1 MSIARQEE
9 EGLQAA
15 RIVESYAGEAPRPQ
29 PRRRPRPKAGL
40 LVFGAALLFYLVVA
54 WVLVFGANVILG
66 DALARVA
73 NAYRILF
80 SRDPHLAAIGFVWS
94 PLPPLADLPLLP
106 FKAFWPD
113 LVSRGFAGNIVTAA
127 FMAGAV
133 YQVWAFLREL
143 ALSRLMRIG
152 LTTAFALHPLIV
164 FFGANGMSEASEVFF
179 LVLAVRFFAR
189 WLQHPEVGSLVR
201 TGLALG
207 GAYLCRYEPMFGGL
221 AAVGAVFVVTYLRVA
236 GTRWRRAYAAA
247 CDALLLGA
255 PFGLSVGVWAIS
267 SYMITGQA
275 FPQSSSQY
283 GTTAQLAVQ
292 GAATSGGLKSALE
305 GLMGIVALE
314 PFLGVVLA
322 LTVLALVRRRDG
334 RPLAVLVILLPVL
347 GFMLYAYTQG
357 AVLRSLRYFIV
368 VVPLVIMLLGLLASR
383 DHPRPFGFAPASRL
397 RHPML
402 ITLASL
408 AAIITVIVSWPTS
421 VSAMS
426 NKAVNP
432 GEAAA
437 LGALAAR
444 IDPAHASA
452 DQQKALRRFQTER
465 EIAGYL
471 DAMNL
476 PDGAILTDDFSS
488 FAIVLDSQHPKQFVI
503 TADRDFNQVLADPGA
518 YGVEYL
524 LVPSSNRLGLL
535 DALLRAY
542 PGIYDTG
549 AGFGVR
555 VQQWTQQG
563 DNGQDWRLYRITMA
577 GQPVVP

>member
-1 MSIARQEE
+1 M
-9 EGLQAA
+9 QAA
-15 RIVESYAGEAPRPQ
+15 RIVESYEDETQRPQ
-29 PRRRPRPKAGL
+29 TARRRLPKTGL
-40 LVFGAALLFYLVVA
+40 LVFGAALLLYLAVA

-94 PLPPLADLPLLP
+94 PLPPLAELPLLP

-179 LVLAVRFFAR
+179 LVLAVRFFTR
-189 WLQHPEVGSLVR
+189 WMRHPDAGPLVR

-207 GAYLCRYEPMFGGL
+207 AAYLCRYEPLFGGL
-221 AAVGAVFVVTYLRVA
+221 AAVGTVFLVTYLRVA
-236 GTRWRRAYAAA
+236 GARWQRLLGAV
-247 CDALLLGA
+247 CDALLIGA
-255 PFGLSVGVWAIS
+255 PFGLAVAVWAIS
-267 SYMITGQA
+267 SYVITGQA

-292 GAATSGGLKSALE
+292 GAAVSGGLKSAVE

-314 PFLGVVLA
+314 PFLGLVLA
-322 LTVLALVRRRDG
+322 LTVLAMVRRRDG
-334 RPLAVLVILLPVL
+334 RPLAVIAILFPVL

-368 VVPLVIMLLGLLASR
+368 VVPIVIMLLGLLASR
-383 DHPRPFGFAPASRL
+383 DHARPFGVAPASRL

-402 ITLASL
+402 ITLVSL
-408 AAIITVIVSWPTS
+408 LAMVMVIVSWPTA

-444 IDPAHASA
+444 IDPSHASP
-452 DQQKALRRFQTER
+452 DQRKALRRFQTEHQ
-465 EIAGYL
+465 IAGYL

-488 FAIVLDSQHPKQFVI
+488 FAIVLASAHPTQFII
-503 TADRDFNQVLADPGA
+503 TADRDFNQVLADPAG
-518 YGVEYL
+518 YGVQYL
-524 LVPSSNRLGLL
+524 LVPSSDRLGLL
-535 DALLRAY
+535 DALVRAY

-549 AGFGVR
+549 AGLGVR
-555 VQQWTQQG
+555 VHQWTQQG
-563 DNGQDWRLYRITMA
+563 DNGQDWRLYRITTA